1 MRVATGLMAIG
12 LCWGQAP
19 IAAPSI
25 GKMLDTSGTLRTV
38 YGMAGNFT
46 VGPPEAVRVIS
57 AACSETVCLAKTAN
71 RIQSP
76 KTSVL
81 APSGPALFGFDGPDA
96 VVYFPAAKQFAR
108 WHQGRLLRLAWHVD
122 GEVLALRGTEIAV
135 RRDADVWVVRP
146 DGTILDYLGEVAG
159 PVLLLDGAAVLAS
172 EDALVLRR
180 PAQDDVRFELSGIQ
194 GLSALGSEYVQV
206 KTAAGSYALRT
217 TPGREDLL
225 LLPTLRGGRH

>member
-1 MRVATGLMAIG
+1 MRVAIGLMTIG

-46 VGPPEAVRVIS
+46 VGPPEAMRVIS
-57 AACSETVCLAKTAN
+57 AACSETLCLAKTAN
-71 RIQSP
+71 RIQGP
-76 KTSVL
+76 TTSAF
-81 APSGPALFGFDGPDA
+81 APPGPALFGFDGSDA
-96 VVYFPAAKQFAR
+96 VVYFPVARQFAR
-108 WHQGRLLRLAWHVD
+108 WRQGRLLRLPWHVD

-146 DGTILDYLGEVAG
+146 DGTILDYLGQVAG

-194 GLSALGSEYVQV
+194 GFSALGSEYVQV